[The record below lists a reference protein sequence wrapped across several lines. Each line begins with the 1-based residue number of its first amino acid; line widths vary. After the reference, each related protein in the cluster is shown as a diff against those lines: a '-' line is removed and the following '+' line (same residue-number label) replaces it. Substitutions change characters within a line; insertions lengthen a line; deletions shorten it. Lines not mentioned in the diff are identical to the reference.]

1 MAALLNVVLVV
12 SQSLGAKSWHTV
24 NDKVLNCPGGT
35 PAGTGYQGDMGEM
48 SSQSCETLTRAGGA
62 GHGEGWPR
70 PLNFA
75 VFRGDSTKHCYVCNL
90 VGTPSAPGNAGD
102 WQKLWDETAHD
113 GAVSFYATAIPAPSN
128 AHSGALGFGWL
139 AIILGGSL
147 AFVFAIC
154 FVLGGVAVNKYV
166 LHKADDVWGHLRV
179 VTVFALLVWDGALW
193 SLTCGKKQLTR
204 TRQCGAVSDEHA
216 YDAYEADQEGGT
228 GGEGEEGSSSSYQHF
243 NPCDDVDDDDL

>member
-1 MAALLNVVLVV
+1 
-12 SQSLGAKSWHTV
+12 
-24 NDKVLNCPGGT
+24 
-35 PAGTGYQGDMGEM
+35 
-48 SSQSCETLTRAGGA
+48 
-62 GHGEGWPR
+62 
-70 PLNFA
+70 
-75 VFRGDSTKHCYVCNL
+75 
-90 VGTPSAPGNAGD
+90 
-102 WQKLWDETAHD
+102 
-113 GAVSFYATAIPAPSN
+113 VSFYATTIPAPSN

-216 YDAYEADQEGGT
+216 YDAYEADQEGEDEEAEGYDEDAGGYDEEAEGYDEEAKGYDEDDGGYEEEDSD
-228 GGEGEEGSSSSYQHF
+228 GGE
-243 NPCDDVDDDDL
+243 DA